1 MAEPLQTG
9 AEGFARILFVG
20 AHPDDAE
27 FHAGGLMIA
36 QARRGSQIGIL
47 CLTDGSAGHQS
58 LDRPTLARRR
68 HEEARKAAAEIDA
81 ELMIWDVPD
90 GELEPSLGNRLRLI
104 RAIRAFAPD
113 LLITHR
119 LHDYH
124 PDHRATA
131 ELVQDACYLLRVPNV
146 APEIPALAA
155 DPVVLA
161 AADFFTRPIPFQADV
176 MFGIDAVFE
185 AVLDLLHCHES
196 QVYEWLPFITDNPL
210 VGDRRTWL
218 REFYGQR
225 PKALARRH
233 APSFT
238 YAEAYE
244 ISEYGRR
251 MSAAEI
257 RQRLGVL
264 QMA

>member
-1 MAEPLQTG
+1 M
-9 AEGFARILFVG
+9 VS
-20 AHPDDAE
+20 
-27 FHAGGLMIA
+27 

-58 LDRPTLARRR
+58 LDRVTLARRR
-68 HEEARKAAAEIDA
+68 SGEAQAAATKIDA
-81 ELMIWDVPD
+81 ELTIWDVAD
-90 GELEPSLGNRLRLI
+90 GELEPSLANRLRLI

-119 LHDYH
+119 LQDYH

-146 APEIPALAA
+146 APEAPALAA

-161 AADFFTRPIPFQADV
+161 AADFFTRPVPFQADV
-176 MFGIDAVFE
+176 VLGIDAEFE
-185 AVLDLLHCHES
+185 DVLDLLHCHES
-196 QVYEWLPFITDNPL
+196 QVYEWLPFISDTPL

-218 REFYGQR
+218 RQFYGQR
-225 PKALARRH
+225 PMALARRH

-238 YAEAYE
+238 YAEAFE

-251 MSAAEI
+251 MSGEEI